1 MEKIVRETFAKV
13 GREIT
18 GPALFDFVKWV
29 LEEAVEKKI
38 HTIYFLARDGY
49 ILWKVAEQLT
59 AALELPIACKYLY
72 CSRNSLRV
80 PSYHLIGEEAFDL
93 LSLGGYCVTPNSIL
107 ERANLSANQ
116 RDSVLKQISF
126 SESLCT
132 EPLSRVAL
140 NGFTQRL
147 RRSSYFRESVI
158 QNSKNAYPAA
168 MGYLRQEG
176 LFDGDQVAIVDSGWT
191 GSMQRSLRQLLESG
205 NYSGT
210 ITGFY
215 FGLYASPKEIKDG
228 NYQAWYFSR
237 QGKAL
242 DKALFCNNLFECI
255 LSAPHGMTHSYK
267 KEGELYI
274 PVLLPGPTAKQLETI
289 EVQIDSIL
297 QGVKSYIESVDG
309 KNIGSKRQRNHIRKQ
324 MHRFMARPSLDEAS
338 VYGAFM
344 FNDDVND
351 SHHVEI
357 ASPEQIKKLDSYLV
371 HKRLMRKLGSSPP
384 IQELFWPY
392 GVIAFLPKWKQAWYR
407 WNVYAW
413 ELLKHQLTHLHF

>member
-1 MEKIVRETFAKV
+1 MDKIVCETFAKV

-18 GPALFDFVKWV
+18 GPALFNFVKWI
-29 LEEAVEKKI
+29 LEESVQRNI
-38 HTIYFLARDGY
+38 HVLYFLARDGY
-49 ILWKVAEQLT
+49 ILREIAEYLVST
-59 AALELPIACKYLY
+59 YRLPIICKYLY
-72 CSRNSLRV
+72 CSRSSLRM
-80 PSYHLIGEEAFDL
+80 PTYHFVGEEAFDL
-93 LSLGGYCVTPNSIL
+93 LSLGGYCVTLNSLL
-107 ERANLSANQ
+107 ERANLNVTQ
-116 RDSVLKQISF
+116 RVTVLEECGLLGQPCAS
-126 SESLCT
+126 
-132 EPLSRVAL
+132 PLSKTELSNV
-140 NGFTQRL
+140 TQRL
-147 RRSSYFRESVI
+147 RDNSYYRECVI

-176 LFDGDQVAIVDSGWT
+176 LFNGSQIAIVDSGWT

-215 FGLYASPKEIKDG
+215 FGLYESPKEIKDG

-237 QGKAL
+237 QGKSL

-274 PVLLPGPTAKQLETI
+274 PVLLPGPTAKQLEMI

-297 QGVKSYIESVDG
+297 QGVKSYKESVDRRNIDSKKQ
-309 KNIGSKRQRNHIRKQ
+309 KNNIRKQ
-324 MHRFMARPSLDEAS
+324 IHRFMARPSLDEVS
-338 VYGAFM
+338 VYGTFM

-351 SHHVEI
+351 LHHVEI
-357 ASPEQIKKLDSYLV
+357 ANSEQIRELDSYLV
-371 HKRLMRKLGSSPP
+371 HKRLMRKLGNSPP

-392 GVIAFLPKWKQAWYR
+392 GVTAFLPKWKHAWYR
-407 WNVYAW
+407 WNIFTW
-413 ELLKHQLTHLHF
+413 EIVKYLLK